1 MSGHRPWK
9 EIRRTRTPEEEAHL
23 AARVAAV
30 RAALDLATLLQA
42 RGATQRDFA
51 QAMGVSQA
59 HISQVETKEDVYL
72 STLKRYVGA
81 LGGTLRFEVIFPD
94 GDVYYLPYL
103 TDEAPHGSPGR
114 PATVEDTTMS
124 SRTASDAAAAQR

>member
-9 EIRRTRTPEEEAHL
+9 EIRRARTPEEEEQL
-23 AARVAAV
+23 AARVAAIH
-30 RAALDLATLLQA
+30 AALDLAALRQG
-42 RGATQRDFA
+42 RGAAQRDLA

-114 PATVEDTTMS
+114 PATVEEKDT
-124 SRTASDAAAAQR
+124 SRTTPFEAAGAQR